1 MVIMCVLQ
9 GGKLPGLNAISGS
22 FTSKT
27 MLWAMSLTPCR
38 VRSRKQTT
46 STDWKLPLLV
56 SAPDV
61 YVSVFSRKEKRE
73 LTSELR
79 QTQLER
85 IQVTVS
91 TSPWHPWGK
100 QPSPLRFWAHPH
112 TLPLSK
118 RLEAGCGTGSDFVLG
133 EFYITISYCTEIILT
148 NESWM
153 QGERSSSDIKKKLQ
167 DKHELLQ
174 SPLFHRI
181 LQSGPWWGSPRLHR
195 LTTRISTCNP
205 LLLGKVYNLGI
216 SQWASL
222 SK

>member
-1 MVIMCVLQ
+1 MVTMCVLQ

-85 IQVTVS
+85 IQVTAS
-91 TSPWHPWGK
+91 TPPWHPWRK

-118 RLEAGCGTGSDFVLG
+118 SLEAGCGTGSDFFLG
-133 EFYITISYCTEIILT
+133 EFYIMISYCTEIILT

-153 QGERSSSDIKKKLQ
+153 QGERSS
-167 DKHELLQ
+167 
-174 SPLFHRI
+174 
-181 LQSGPWWGSPRLHR
+181 
-195 LTTRISTCNP
+195 
-205 LLLGKVYNLGI
+205 
-216 SQWASL
+216 
-222 SK
+222 

>member
-85 IQVTVS
+85 IQVTVKYIPLTPLGETAFTSEILS
-91 TSPWHPWGK
+91 TSTYAP
-100 QPSPLRFWAHPH
+100 
-112 TLPLSK
+112 
-118 RLEAGCGTGSDFVLG
+118 FV
-133 EFYITISYCTEIILT
+133 
-148 NESWM
+148 
-153 QGERSSSDIKKKLQ
+153 Q
-167 DKHELLQ
+167 
-174 SPLFHRI
+174 
-181 LQSGPWWGSPRLHR
+181 
-195 LTTRISTCNP
+195 
-205 LLLGKVYNLGI
+205 
-216 SQWASL
+216 ASRGWVWNGL
-222 SK
+222 